1 MSSSCRSTILEG
13 KKLVAALEYAKY
25 SSYVFFEFRDTIC
38 GTFFFV
44 TLKKKSKIC
53 CLTGSS
59 LSDISDQG
67 EEDSFCLD
75 VDSHTKYSVW
85 VSFCEIYN
93 ENIYDLLE
101 PIPNGSHRRTVLRLS
116 QDIKGNTF
124 VKGSVTLIEYVMN

>member
-1 MSSSCRSTILEG
+1 M
-13 KKLVAALEYAKY
+13 
-25 SSYVFFEFRDTIC
+25 
-38 GTFFFV
+38 
-44 TLKKKSKIC
+44 
-53 CLTGSS
+53 TGSS